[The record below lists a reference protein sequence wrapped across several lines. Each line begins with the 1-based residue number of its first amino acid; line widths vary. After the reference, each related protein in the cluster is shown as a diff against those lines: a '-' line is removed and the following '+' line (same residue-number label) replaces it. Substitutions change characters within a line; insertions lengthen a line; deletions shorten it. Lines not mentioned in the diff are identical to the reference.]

1 VIIPVN
7 QLGLGEAP
15 DERFDLAGI
24 PKRPRVEWGPMNV
37 EQLFVI
43 VKALKYPLDCN
54 RGAVGGGNPYEQWIG
69 RKDPLYLVPK

>member
-1 VIIPVN
+1 
-7 QLGLGEAP
+7 
-15 DERFDLAGI
+15 
-24 PKRPRVEWGPMNV
+24 MNV